1 MKKNYYFRVRVGKQT
16 RQLAVVYEG
25 FGGRYYTI
33 SNGKIINLRTFGTDE
48 SFRVDE
54 KHSSKRWSKYF
65 DYTINKDGLQVEYK
79 QQIKNIDVRTFTHCG
94 SIDTIC
100 FEAYE

>member
-1 MKKNYYFRVRVGKQT
+1 MYYFRVRVGKQNP
-16 RQLAVVYEG
+16 QLVIACEG
-25 FGGRYYTI
+25 WVLGDFTI
-33 SNGKIINLRTFGTDE
+33 SNGKKVKILTFSTYE

-65 DYTINKDGLQVEYK
+65 DYTINKDGLEVEYK
-79 QQIKNIDVRTFTHCG
+79 RQINNIDVRTFTHCG
-94 SIDTIC
+94 LIDTFC